1 MNKLKKM
8 KVIFI
13 LCFIIMISMPAIC
26 VNKIQGKVSET
37 EKRTLAQFPK
47 IINGGD
53 GKFNH
58 NFPQEFN
65 SWINDNI
72 GFREFFGKIN
82 AKINFDLMKSSPS
95 NSVHIGKNGWL
106 FYTNDN
112 NIDIASGEYPID
124 EKILLDIKNEQEAI
138 QKALA
143 EKGIEYVLVLTPSK
157 VSIYPEEIDGANFK
171 VRETPV
177 DIVERYLKENTTI
190 KVINTKDSLLKA
202 KENGIQVYNKTDT
215 HWNEEGAYIGYKNV
229 ISELNNWGIIK
240 TKPVDINQISSTYK
254 GEFSAMMGDNSLMNA
269 ENIMATK
276 IINPKAIKI
285 ENNELLNLIERVQIN
300 DNYGYGGNRF
310 FSNSSID
317 NKNIL
322 MHGDSFFGGW
332 KIPELFAENAS
343 DFNYV
348 WSDSIKGEVVDAVKP
363 DVVIFER
370 TERYITT
377 LAKKAD
383 PLMVYGKLKNPSA
396 DIVSDTTPTEIE
408 HNKKYDVN
416 ITVKNTSGEMWNKDR
431 NIRLCIFQ
439 DGQDFGYRIDIPD
452 NVEIKPNEEYTFI
465 LRNFQAPSN
474 SKTYLEYQMVEEG
487 IQYFGEK
494 KKIDIKIK

>member
-1 MNKLKKM
+1 
-8 KVIFI
+8 
-13 LCFIIMISMPAIC
+13 
-26 VNKIQGKVSET
+26 
-37 EKRTLAQFPK
+37 
-47 IINGGD
+47 
-53 GKFNH
+53 
-58 NFPQEFN
+58 
-65 SWINDNI
+65 
-72 GFREFFGKIN
+72 
-82 AKINFDLMKSSPS
+82 
-95 NSVHIGKNGWL
+95 
-106 FYTNDN
+106 
-112 NIDIASGEYPID
+112 
-124 EKILLDIKNEQEAI
+124 
-138 QKALA
+138 
-143 EKGIEYVLVLTPSK
+143 
-157 VSIYPEEIDGANFK
+157 
-171 VRETPV
+171 
-177 DIVERYLKENTTI
+177 
-190 KVINTKDSLLKA
+190 
-202 KENGIQVYNKTDT
+202 
-215 HWNEEGAYIGYKNV
+215 
-229 ISELNNWGIIK
+229 
-240 TKPVDINQISSTYK
+240 
-254 GEFSAMMGDNSLMNA
+254 MMGDNSLMNA

-322 MHGDSFFGGW
+322 MYGDSFFGGW